1 MRKMRRVNS
10 SHTRLD
16 GYKKIPL
23 TVSISSTILVRNE
36 GFFNRNYVQYVV
48 TLASS
53 YKTWVVNKRYSDFEN
68 FHNLIS
74 KKFHHLPPFPP
85 KRLFRFS
92 NATITERRTRFERY
106 LNYLVSKVNICK
118 FPELIDFLNIDNE
131 TVEIFIKNN
140 HMISS
145 SLNFTLLNTFIS
157 KKNSFINNKM
167 NSSSGDLNS
176 SFTTTNLNNSL
187 SMYQE
192 NNYFTAFAEYKMAQN
207 DNEEKETQVINLDQ
221 KSIGMSVIEE
231 FLRNLQYQKKHKS
244 EIVKTFTAFMK
255 DKGKWRQFSKEEI
268 IKLYTGEYSQ
278 REINSM
284 NKQIIVNN
292 KSITSLSTEETKN
305 SINIITNKSTPL
317 KGLFFH
323 IGDFN
328 SNCFGAI
335 ACLELL
341 CRLTNYEFNPECDLY
356 IYLLKTRPY
365 DYLNEMR
372 LGEYMKLNKRK
383 CVEMSFKIIKLLI
396 NDEKNIT
403 KIMRKLNCD
412 EEIIEKFKTMYE
424 EDKNKLIDK

>member
-1 MRKMRRVNS
+1 
-10 SHTRLD
+10 
-16 GYKKIPL
+16 
-23 TVSISSTILVRNE
+23 
-36 GFFNRNYVQYVV
+36 
-48 TLASS
+48 
-53 YKTWVVNKRYSDFEN
+53 
-68 FHNLIS
+68 
-74 KKFHHLPPFPP
+74 
-85 KRLFRFS
+85 
-92 NATITERRTRFERY
+92 
-106 LNYLVSKVNICK
+106 
-118 FPELIDFLNIDNE
+118 
-131 TVEIFIKNN
+131 
-140 HMISS
+140 
-145 SLNFTLLNTFIS
+145 
-157 KKNSFINNKM
+157 
-167 NSSSGDLNS
+167 
-176 SFTTTNLNNSL
+176 
-187 SMYQE
+187 
-192 NNYFTAFAEYKMAQN
+192 
-207 DNEEKETQVINLDQ
+207 
-221 KSIGMSVIEE
+221 
-231 FLRNLQYQKKHKS
+231 
-244 EIVKTFTAFMK
+244 MK

-412 EEIIEKFKTMYE
+412 EEIIEKSKAVQKDKQKFFEAADTMIF
-424 EDKNKLIDK
+424 EDEDDYNNLSSKPTMSKNDFLASLGKGKVNNNNISNKSNNKLDEF

>member
-1 MRKMRRVNS
+1 MQAVNS

-92 NATITERRTRFERY
+92 NATITERRIRFERY

-118 FPELIDFLNIDNE
+118 FPELIDFLNIDKE

-140 HMISS
+140 NMISS
-145 SLNFTLLNTFIS
+145 SLNFTLLNTSIS

-207 DNEEKETQVINLDQ
+207 DNEEKETQVIL
-221 KSIGMSVIEE
+221 
-231 FLRNLQYQKKHKS
+231 FLL
-244 EIVKTFTAFMK
+244 
-255 DKGKWRQFSKEEI
+255 
-268 IKLYTGEYSQ
+268 
-278 REINSM
+278 
-284 NKQIIVNN
+284 
-292 KSITSLSTEETKN
+292 
-305 SINIITNKSTPL
+305 
-317 KGLFFH
+317 H
-323 IGDFN
+323 IPF
-328 SNCFGAI
+328 
-335 ACLELL
+335 
-341 CRLTNYEFNPECDLY
+341 R
-356 IYLLKTRPY
+356 
-365 DYLNEMR
+365 
-372 LGEYMKLNKRK
+372 
-383 CVEMSFKIIKLLI
+383 
-396 NDEKNIT
+396 
-403 KIMRKLNCD
+403 
-412 EEIIEKFKTMYE
+412 
-424 EDKNKLIDK
+424 